1 MFDSIR
7 PSKAPLQIISQIRKQ
22 IFEGKLLPGDKLPP
36 EGKLMGQ
43 FNVSK
48 QTLRE
53 ALRALEFI
61 GLIEIN
67 KGMTGGSRIVEMD
80 NQIAIG
86 LMVNFLYFKKLSIHH
101 LTDMRKIIESYAAG
115 VAAESMDDSEK
126 DKLKDLI
133 ELSKTEHNSNALS
146 PRIYSSDL
154 DFHCEIAE
162 STKNPLLILIVD
174 LIESVMVDEK
184 TGIIPDKEMNA
195 SIVNGHEQIYQA
207 IVERNSER
215 ATMEMRNH
223 INEVEAFI
231 LKFRKNNTWVRK

>member
-7 PSKAPLQIISQIRKQ
+7 PNKASLQIISQIRKQ
-22 IFEGKLLPGDKLPP
+22 IFEGNLKPGDTLPP
-36 EGKLMGQ
+36 ENKLMKQ

-67 KGMTGGSRIVEMD
+67 KGITGGAKIVEMD

-101 LTDMRKIIESYAAG
+101 LTDMRRVIESYAAG
-115 VAAESMDDSEK
+115 VAAESMDDTDK
-126 DKLKDLI
+126 DKLKELI
-133 ELSKTEHNSNALS
+133 DSSKEDHDSNGLS
-146 PRIYSSDL
+146 PEIYYSDL
-154 DFHCEIAE
+154 NFHCKIAK

-184 TGIIPDKEMNA
+184 RGIIPDKEMNA
-195 SIVNGHEQIYQA
+195 SIVNGHERIYQA
-207 IVERNSER
+207 IVERNSQKAR
-215 ATMEMRNH
+215 LEMSAH
-223 INEVEAFI
+223 ITEVEAYI